1 MAETLTMESPPHTA
15 VPAYASKTAT
25 KKTLFLEERT
35 DVTVEEL
42 ERASL
47 PASAELYDG
56 KVVFKMPNPEHGMVQ
71 TNIAA
76 ELRFFLRQNP
86 LGSVMTETNF
96 RLWPERPRESRIPDV
111 VFLKK
116 DRLPKDLRH
125 FPELAPDLAVEI
137 ISPEDNFSEVMD
149 KVDAYLEQGTQVV
162 WLIMC
167 VKREALVC
175 TASGIRREREKL
187 VAPDLLPG
195 FELPLTRIFEDVPL
209 QP

>member
-1 MAETLTMESPPHTA
+1 MAETLTMEAPPPTT
-15 VPAYASKTAT
+15 VPTYPGRAAF
-25 KKTLFLEERT
+25 KKNLSLEERT
-35 DVTVEEL
+35 DVTVDEL
-42 ERASL
+42 ENASL

-71 TNIAA
+71 LNFAA
-76 ELRFFLRQNP
+76 EFKNYLRQNP
-86 LGSVMTETNF
+86 IGYAMTETNF
-96 RLWPERPRESRIPDV
+96 RIWPERTRESRIPDV

-116 DRLPKDLRH
+116 ERLPKDLRH
-125 FPELAPDLAVEI
+125 FPGLAPDLAVEI

-187 VAPDLLPG
+187 AAPDLLPG
-195 FELPLTRIFEDVPL
+195 FELLLARVFEDVPI
-209 QP
+209 QV